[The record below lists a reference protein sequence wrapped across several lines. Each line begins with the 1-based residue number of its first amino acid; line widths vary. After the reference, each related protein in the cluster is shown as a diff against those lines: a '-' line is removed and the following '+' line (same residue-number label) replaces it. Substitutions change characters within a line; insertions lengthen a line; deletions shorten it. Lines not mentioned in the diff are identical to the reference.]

1 MRNTNKILKTYSI
14 NDDIESI
21 AEACET
27 DENKKSLFNDQEQ
40 KSRFLNLQNKLEG
53 KELLDNAADEN

>member
-1 MRNTNKILKTYSI
+1 MRNTNKIQKTYSI

-27 DENKKSLFNDQEQ
+27 DENMKSLVNDHEI
-40 KSRFLNLQNKLEG
+40 KSRFLNLQNKMEG
-53 KELLDNAADEN
+53 KELLDDSAEEN